1 MKAVSRGGRAGG
13 PATYYSQALL
23 LQAPGSSHSSRARV
37 RPILRSNDELSN
49 FSRAIAR
56 PFGLTCLSVWI
67 GVVGAGPSG
76 GAPLDEALRRL
87 GKELDRRCWGMV
99 LGMRVPVPPNALE
112 PGADVVEVFPRGTEP
127 VSGAADRRA
136 VDGPVERLEVMR
148 LLSDAIVVLP
158 GGVDVLADLL
168 ALLTEQALGLGD
180 KPCAVLDL
188 AGLLDPL
195 AEQLDALDRA
205 NLLSA
210 PLLRADDPAQLL
222 DQLAAWRRPNGGADL
237 REEVAWL
244 RTSDS
249 SLALVPT
256 SAGLGLPGGLR
267 RPGERGALALCR
279 LMDQHWSVRLCP
291 ERLRPVAALMV
302 PDIDGWRRVNCYRA
316 DGQQPVVPGAVS
328 HPLGETAHCDPA
340 AAALQDLLR
349 RGHVR

>member
-1 MKAVSRGGRAGG
+1 VSRGGRASG

-23 LQAPGSSHSSRARV
+23 LQAPGSSPSSRARV
-37 RPILRSNDELSN
+37 QPILRSNDGLSN

-56 PFGLTCLSVWI
+56 PFGLTCLFVWI
-67 GVVGAGPSG
+67 GVVGGAGSSRG
-76 GAPLDEALRRL
+76 VPLDEALRRL

-99 LGMRVPVPPNALE
+99 LGTPVPVPANALE

-127 VSGAADRRA
+127 VGCAADRRA
-136 VDGPVERLEVMR
+136 VDGPAERLELVR
-148 LLSDAIVVLP
+148 LLSDAVVVLP

-180 KPCAVLDL
+180 TPCGVLDL
-188 AGLLDPL
+188 TGLLYPL
-195 AEQLDALDRA
+195 TEQLDALDRA
-205 NLLSA
+205 ALLSV
-210 PLLRADDPAQLL
+210 PLLRADDPAELL
-222 DQLAAWRRPNGGADL
+222 DQLAAWRPNGGGDL

-249 SLALVPT
+249 TLALVPT

-267 RPGERGALALCR
+267 GPGERGPLALCR
-279 LMDQHWSVRLCP
+279 LMDQGWSVRLHP

-302 PDIDGWRRVNCYRA
+302 PDTGGWRRVNCYRA
-316 DGQQPVVPGAVS
+316 DGLQPVVPGAIS
-328 HPLGETAHCDPA
+328 YPLGETADCEPA

-349 RGHVR
+349 RGRVR